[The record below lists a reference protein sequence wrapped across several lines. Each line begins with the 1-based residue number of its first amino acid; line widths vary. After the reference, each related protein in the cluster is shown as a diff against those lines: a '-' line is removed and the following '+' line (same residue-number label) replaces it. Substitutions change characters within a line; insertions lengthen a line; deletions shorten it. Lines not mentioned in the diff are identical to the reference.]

1 VVLTGQFFSAAVCCN
16 ARSSAST
23 LLRSG
28 PLDYLIRNIH
38 REHAAGTLDDAAG
51 RSPMSTGRCERAL
64 DAFARE
70 TRRVTR
76 ATRPSAGEPAPPR
89 LRDRQGGSAT
99 L

>member
-1 VVLTGQFFSAAVCCN
+1 MLALPLHQT
-16 ARSSAST
+16 T
-23 LLRSG
+23 E
-28 PLDYLIRNIH
+28 PLDYLIRNI
-38 REHAAGTLDDAAG
+38 HAAGTLDDAAG

-89 LRDRQGGSAT
+89 SASQGRVA
-99 L
+99 